1 MNRLAKLAALGLA
14 AVLVQALALAI
25 FPAWLRPDLVL
36 VFALALGLRGRGTGG
51 LLLAF
56 GSGFVVDALSGSPP
70 GLFALLRGTAC
81 AVTRAVDHALYL
93 RAAVPW
99 ALYVLGYCVFDALA
113 LGLCHRFFLDG
124 GALPWTLILTQ
135 LPGSALFTAIVAG
148 LLLGV
153 FLNVDSE
160 TGREPGLALAGRGS
174 RAGP

>member
-1 MNRLAKLAALGLA
+1 MNRLAKLAGLGLA
-14 AVLVQALALAI
+14 AVLVQVLARAI

-36 VFALALGLRGRGTGG
+36 VFALALGLRGGTGG
-51 LLLAF
+51 LVLAF

-99 ALYVLGYCVFDALA
+99 ALYVLGYCVFDAVA
-113 LGLCHRFFLDG
+113 LGLSHRFFLDG
-124 GALPWTLILTQ
+124 GALPWMLILTQ
-135 LPGSALFTAIVAG
+135 LPGSALFTALLAG
-148 LLLGV
+148 LLLPA
-153 FLNVDSE
+153 FLNVDAE
-160 TGREPGLALAGRGS
+160 AGRESGLALAGRSS